1 MMNRRHFLAATFGVA
16 TVAVLV
22 EVRHAL
28 AQTAGRSG
36 TFEGRSR
43 HDTSGGATLDGSTIR
58 LHADFNLDS
67 GPDPIVG
74 LGKDGVWDPDSYAG
88 DLASLN
94 GAQEYALPAS
104 VNAEDYNEVYIW
116 CRAADVPLGI
126 ATLN

>member
-1 MMNRRHFLAATFGVA
+1 MMNRRHFLAAAFGVT
-16 TVAVLV
+16 TVAVLG

-28 AQTAGRSG
+28 AQTTGRSG

-43 HDTSGGATLDGSTIR
+43 HETTGGTTLDGNTIK

-74 LGKDGVWDPDSYAG
+74 LGKDGVWDPDTFSG
-88 DLASLN
+88 ELASLN
-94 GAQEYALPAS
+94 GAQDYTLPAS
-104 VNAEDYNEVYIW
+104 INADDYNEVVIW

-126 ATLN
+126 ATLK